1 MPKDKILHVALGV
14 LAIVC
19 AWVALAINSLFGLGP
34 TLAYTTTVVGLLY
47 EVQQMYRGEGEP
59 DLWDAAATAAP
70 GFVAWGVLTLIN

>member
-1 MPKDKILHVALGV
+1 MPKDKILHVTLGV

-47 EVQQMYRGEGEP
+47 EVQQAYRGEGQP
-59 DLWDAAATAAP
+59 DILDAAATALP
-70 GFVAWGVLTLIN
+70 GFVAWGFLSLNN